1 MKKVKCIEA
10 DKPGGYLKVG
20 NIYEVI
26 SEYTMYGEKR
36 YILRDVKYNW
46 WVSRFVDVSEGL
58 SILGIDLAATGPKHY
73 DPNQECPCG
82 LLSSQC
88 DYHKGS

>member
-1 MKKVKCIEA
+1 MKKVKCIKA
-10 DKPGGYLKVG
+10 DDYGYIKVG

-36 YILRDVKYNW
+36 YTLRG
-46 WVSRFVDVSEGL
+46 VSFSWFASSFVDVSEGPT
-58 SILGIDLAATGPKHY
+58 ILGIDLAATGSKHY

-82 LLSSQC
+82 LRAAQC
-88 DYHKGS
+88 TYHKGS